1 MIRLGTEHLDVEV
14 DEGRG
19 AEIVRLG
26 RPGGLNRLAWID
38 SDWPLR
44 ARAGG
49 AYYSADLDWLS
60 EHRGGWQEMFPN
72 AGAGCVV
79 DGVSHPVH
87 GEASMTP
94 WQVVDRSLEHE
105 VTLRCHTHTPLVLT
119 RRMRLD
125 PGRACLEIE
134 EVIHNPSDIP
144 FPYAWGHHPAF
155 EAPPGT
161 RLELVGA
168 RYQGESGLATS
179 EADLGPDCGGDWP
192 RARDRNGTRVDL
204 SVMPDHP
211 VERVLYVTEMAEA
224 EAHILRP
231 DTGDRLTLKWCSDA
245 FPYAWVWVNRAAS
258 RFPWFGRL
266 SAIAVEPVNIWPAD
280 GLAAA
285 VERSQA
291 PVLSGGQSRR
301 GWLVVSLSDDR

>member
-1 MIRLGTEHLDVEV
+1 MIRLATEHLEVEV
-14 DEGRG
+14 NEERG

-26 RPGGLNRLAWID
+26 RPSGRNRLAWIP

-44 ARAGG
+44 AGSGG

-72 AGAGCVV
+72 AGAACNV
-79 DGVSHPVH
+79 DGIPHPVH
-87 GEASMTP
+87 GEVSMAP
-94 WQVVDRSLEHE
+94 WQVVERAGEDQ

-125 PGRACLEIE
+125 PSHARLEIAE
-134 EVIHNPSDIP
+134 EIHNPSELP

-161 RLELVGA
+161 SLELEAAYFEV
-168 RYQGESGLATS
+168 ESALATP
-179 EADLGPDCGGDWP
+179 EADLLPGCKGDWP
-192 RARDRNGTRVDL
+192 WAKNRDGDGVDL
-204 SVMPDHP
+204 SLMPDHP
-211 VERVLYVTEMAEA
+211 AERVVYLTEPARA
-224 EAHILRP
+224 EAHIKRP
-231 DTGDRLTLKWCSDA
+231 DTGDRLTLRWCSEA
-245 FPYAWVWVNRAAS
+245 FPFAWVWMNRGAT

-266 SAIAVEPVNIWPAD
+266 DCIAVEPVNVWPAD

-285 VERSQA
+285 VERGQA
-291 PVLSGGQSRR
+291 PVLPGGESRQ
-301 GWLVVSLSDDR
+301 GWLVVSLPNRR